1 MSTLYYMELNCA
13 RMLLDLNISYELSEK
28 ELAKMVRKVEKGQEI
43 ELDELQKTAVYQAV
57 QNGVTII
64 TGGPGTGKTTTIN
77 TILKVFEQEGLDILL
92 AADVPQKECLK
103 RLDGR
108 RRQYI
113 GCSRS
118 MVA

>member
-1 MSTLYYMELNCA
+1 
-13 RMLLDLNISYELSEK
+13 
-28 ELAKMVRKVEKGQEI
+28 MVRKVEKGQEI

-77 TILKVFEQEGLDILL
+77 TILQVFEQEGLDILL
-92 AADVPQKECLK
+92 AAPTGRAAKECLK

>member
-1 MSTLYYMELNCA
+1 MLNKELKVCEQDQERCIYLSTLYYMELNCA

-77 TILKVFEQEGLDILL
+77 TILQVFDCLL
-92 AADVPQKECLK
+92 YTSPSPRD
-103 RLDGR
+103 
-108 RRQYI
+108 
-113 GCSRS
+113 S
-118 MVA
+118 